1 MWEKQFPSRFGA
13 YNYKSEEDPTSP
25 TSTAS
30 TPQTNGTTADTPS
43 TTLTK
48 REPATLTQTPQQQQ
62 ERFAR
67 ELDQWLRKMRCSGAT
82 GTRLDSF
89 RDIKVGVCPDP
100 VKRGAPSMEPYPSRY
115 REQEEYTFRG
125 GRNAQGNFQGRGV
138 VEFENGDL
146 VRERR
151 GNFIFLLEQETVV

>member
-1 MWEKQFPSRFGA
+1 
-13 YNYKSEEDPTSP
+13 
-25 TSTAS
+25 
-30 TPQTNGTTADTPS
+30 
-43 TTLTK
+43 
-48 REPATLTQTPQQQQ
+48 
-62 ERFAR
+62 
-67 ELDQWLRKMRCSGAT
+67 MRCSGAT

-146 VRERR
+146 VREREMCE
-151 GNFIFLLEQETVV
+151 FYFLFRKGDGGLNNW